1 MHFTGVRR
9 ATALGKSMPLFCRN
23 EAALH
28 ARTCNAP
35 WHADGL
41 LAASA
46 CRRPWQGQ
54 VLHTQLE
61 RGTCIAGASQVFIA
75 SCKAFRRCIVG
86 TRGVQAVQ
94 ESCTHFFQG
103 SIGKSRLQTL
113 LRLPG
118 CSIRGLREHVF
129 LCGVQGDL
137 GAACDL
143 SVFLARTGHKQK
155 T

>member
-1 MHFTGVRR
+1 MQSEAKAHFTGVVRD
-9 ATALGKSMPLFCRN
+9 TGLHRN

-41 LAASA
+41 LATSA
-46 CRRPWQGQ
+46 CRRPWHGQ

-75 SCKAFRRCIVG
+75 SCKAFQHCIAG
-86 TRGVQAVQ
+86 TREVQAVQ

-118 CSIRGLREHVF
+118 CSISGLREHVF

-143 SVFLARTGHKQK
+143 SVFLARTGHKQR